1 MIAVNWK
8 MTLVLTAVL
17 IVFVF
22 IILNLVV
29 NKNKIQGQKRTK
41 MGQKLSR
48 IIGESFGNFKFIKL
62 KCNED
67 HITENFDTTI
77 KMLTRS
83 QVVNQTLGAM
93 PRNILESIGFSL
105 LVAVVVFIMIKY
117 QSAERVIPIIAMY
130 ALAMYRIL
138 PSITKMINNVS
149 QIAYCQNSLDVV
161 YENLYQPVEEYNDF
175 PIDFKKSI
183 QIKNIS
189 FSYLSGSNVLENISL
204 EIRKGDKI
212 AFTGESGSGKS
223 TLVDIIIGIN
233 QPNSGTVYI
242 DESPLTEN
250 NIRSW
255 RKKIGYIPQTIYLF
269 DGTVA
274 DNVSF
279 GSDSNDEEIIKALK
293 MAKIWDLL
301 LTKEGLKTVVGEG
314 GIQLSG
320 GQKQRIGIARALYC
334 NPEVLVLDEATSALD
349 NDTESKI
356 MDEIY
361 QVSEDKT
368 LIVISHRLS
377 TVERCEK
384 VITMNCGRIV

>member
-1 MIAVNWK
+1 
-8 MTLVLTAVL
+8 
-17 IVFVF
+17 
-22 IILNLVV
+22 
-29 NKNKIQGQKRTK
+29 
-41 MGQKLSR
+41 
-48 IIGESFGNFKFIKL
+48 
-62 KCNED
+62 
-67 HITENFDTTI
+67 
-77 KMLTRS
+77 
-83 QVVNQTLGAM
+83 
-93 PRNILESIGFSL
+93 
-105 LVAVVVFIMIKY
+105 
-117 QSAERVIPIIAMY
+117 
-130 ALAMYRIL
+130 MYRIL

-161 YENLYQPVEEYNDF
+161 YENLYQPIEEYNDF
-175 PIDFKKSI
+175 PINFKESI
-183 QIKNIS
+183 RIKNIS

-204 EIRKGDKI
+204 EIKKGGKI

-223 TLVDIIIGIN
+223 TLVDIITGIN

-274 DNVSF
+274 ENVSF

-293 MAKIWDLL
+293 MAKIWDFL

-334 NPEVLVLDEATSALD
+334 NPEVIVLDEATSALD
-349 NDTESKI
+349 NETESKI

-384 VITMNCGRIV
+384 VITMNGGRIV